1 MCIKKIVEFNEIFL
15 PFLESHLL
23 LNGSPKYFFNNG
35 NSNIPTQLWWKLI
48 ITFSSRSEWKI
59 YLETLPQSY
68 DVPYFDCPQDLLI
81 YLPRHL
87 KVSIEEQFRLIDT
100 QFRELVKVLQEE
112 NFVSKKIFAWAWFT
126 VNTRGVYFPGQ

>member
-1 MCIKKIVEFNEIFL
+1 M
-15 PFLESHLL
+15 
-23 LNGSPKYFFNNG
+23 
-35 NSNIPTQLWWKLI
+35 
-48 ITFSSRSEWKI
+48 ITTLSSRSEWKI

-112 NFVSKKIFAWAWFT
+112 KIVSKKRFAWAWFT